1 MANENLDVH
10 VILDVLNPATP
21 VNLGNLAVFVV
32 ANDDSE
38 SGTTTPIQDVVLH
51 SADDVSNLGLDIDA
65 STQAIITT
73 FFAQDGHGNS
83 LYLYGVAGSVNQST
97 TMQKINDVMSDGWE
111 FATIVSSSAN
121 DSVVLANAIETYG
134 RKFAVLGMK
143 TEAEE
148 ATYEEVASIED
159 APFYGN
165 ERTIVFLANGAGDKN
180 DHYKAI
186 GALIGALG
194 NRQPGSITWKFKTLK
209 TVTPSQING
218 TALAKATELGIN
230 LYVTKAGADQ
240 TSEGMTT
247 GLEYIDN
254 LHADDWVRAEIESS
268 IQNLLKNT
276 DKLTYGTEGIAQLE
290 AAVTT
295 VLRTAT
301 DNDIILVDP
310 ATNAGQ
316 FTVTAGTREQQ
327 APSDVAAR
335 KYAGLSFTYT
345 RAGAIHDVTVHGT
358 IANV

>member
-21 VNLGNLAVFVV
+21 INLGNLAVFVV
-32 ANDDSE
+32 ADDSQ
-38 SGTTTPIQDVVLH
+38 STSSIKDAVLH
-51 SADDVSNLGLDIDA
+51 SADDVANLGLDVNA
-65 STQAIITT
+65 STQAIITA
-73 FFAQDGHGNS
+73 FFAQDGHGDS
-83 LYLYGVAGSVNQST
+83 LYLYGVDGSVNQSAT
-97 TMQKINDVMSDGWE
+97 AKKINDVLTDGWE

-121 DSVVLANAIETYG
+121 DSVVLANAIDTYG

-180 DHYKAI
+180 DHYKAV

-209 TVTPSQING
+209 GVAPSQING